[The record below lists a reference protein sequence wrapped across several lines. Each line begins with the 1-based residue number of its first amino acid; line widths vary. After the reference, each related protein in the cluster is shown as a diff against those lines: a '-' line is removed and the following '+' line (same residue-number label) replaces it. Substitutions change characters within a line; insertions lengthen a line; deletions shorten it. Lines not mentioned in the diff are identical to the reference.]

1 MGKVKDVIVS
11 IACALLIPGLGGQAS
26 IRAQSGDVERA
37 LDRAVQLHQAGD
49 VSGAITQYKAILALH
64 PGRMD
69 VRSNLGAAYAQLGRF
84 EEAIAEYKQALAND
98 SLNAGIRLNLG
109 LAFYK
114 AAYFSEALSE
124 LEHVVAAQP
133 ENTRAILLLADCHL
147 RLGENKKVIDLLSP
161 LEAKLGDDRLLAYVL
176 GTALINDKQV
186 EKGQVLIDRIF
197 REGDTAEVR
206 VMMGTA
212 HVMTGNYQA
221 ALKEFERAL
230 EMNPRLPT
238 LHTLYGRALMP
249 VGDTERASQA
259 FRRELEIN
267 PNDFES
273 NLFLGILLRKEA
285 KEDEALGYL
294 RRAAQLRP
302 NDLNARYHIA
312 AVQLASGK
320 ITEAQRSLEDIV
332 KAAPEFVE
340 AHVLLAKAYY
350 RLNRKAD
357 GDQQRSII
365 QKLDA
370 ERQER
375 QLGAQEG
382 IGDAYSGVK
391 SPQLQD
397 IPKKP

>member
-1 MGKVKDVIVS
+1 MGKLKEVIVS
-11 IACALLIPGLGGQAS
+11 IACALLMPGLGGQAF
-26 IRAQSGDVERA
+26 IRAQSADAERA
-37 LDRAVQLHQAGD
+37 LDRAVELHRAGD
-49 VSGAITQYKAILALH
+49 VVGAIIQYKAILAKD
-64 PGRMD
+64 PARTD
-69 VRSNLGAAYAQLGRF
+69 VRSNLGAAFAQLGRF
-84 EEAIAEYKQALAND
+84 EEAIAEYKLALAND
-98 SLNAGIRLNLG
+98 SRNAGIRLNLG

-114 AAYFSEALSE
+114 AAYFTEALSE
-124 LEHVVAAQP
+124 FEHVVAAQP
-133 ENTRAILLLADCHL
+133 ENTRAVLLLADCHL
-147 RLGENKKVIDLLSP
+147 QLGENRKVIQLLSP
-161 LEAKLGDDRLLAYVL
+161 LEARTTNDRLLAYVL

-186 EKGQVLIDRIF
+186 ERGQVLIDRIF

-206 VMMGTA
+206 VLMGTA
-212 HVMTGNYQA
+212 HIMTGDYQA

-238 LHTLYGRALMP
+238 LHALYGKALMP

-259 FRRELEIN
+259 FRQELEIN

-273 NLFLGILLRKEA
+273 NLFLGILLRKDG

-320 ITEAQRSLEDIV
+320 ITDAQRSLEDIV
-332 KAAPEFVE
+332 RVAPEFVE

-357 GDQQRSII
+357 GDLRRAII

-370 ERQER
+370 QRQA
-375 QLGAQEG
+375 GAQEG
-382 IGDAYSGVK
+382 MRDAYGGVK
-391 SPQLQD
+391 PPQLQD
-397 IPKKP
+397 TPKKP

>member
-1 MGKVKDVIVS
+1 MGKLKEVIVS
-11 IACALLIPGLGGQAS
+11 IACALLIPSLGAQVA
-26 IRAQSGDVERA
+26 IRAQSSDVERA

-49 VSGAITQYKAILALH
+49 VSGAITQYKAILARH

-69 VRSNLGAAYAQLGRF
+69 VRSNLGAAFAQLGRF
-84 EEAIAEYKQALAND
+84 DEAIAEYKQALAND
-98 SLNAGIRLNLG
+98 SRNAAIRLNLG

-133 ENTRAILLLADCHL
+133 KDTRAVLLLADCHL
-147 RLGENKKVIDLLSP
+147 RLGENKKVIELLSP
-161 LEAKLGDDRLLAYVL
+161 LEANLGNDRLLAYVL

-212 HVMTGNYQA
+212 HVMTGNYQD

-238 LHTLYGRALMP
+238 LHALYGKALLP

-285 KEDEALGYL
+285 KEEEALGYL

-320 ITEAQRSLEDIV
+320 ITEAKRSLEDIV
-332 KAAPEFVE
+332 KTAPEFVE

-357 GDQQRSII
+357 GDQQRAII
-365 QKLDA
+365 QKLNA
-370 ERQER
+370 EQQTRQP
-375 QLGAQEG
+375 GTQEG
-382 IGDAYSGVK
+382 IGGAYGGVK
-391 SPQLQD
+391 SPPLQD
-397 IPKKP
+397 TPKKP

>member
-1 MGKVKDVIVS
+1 MSKVKDVIVS
-11 IACALLIPGLGGQAS
+11 IACALLIPGLTGQSS

-49 VSGAITQYKAILALH
+49 VSGAITQYRAILALH

-124 LEHVVAAQP
+124 FEHVVAAQP

-147 RLGENKKVIDLLSP
+147 RLGENKKVIALLSP

-197 REGDTAEVR
+197 RDGDTAEVR

-212 HVMTGNYQA
+212 QMMTGNYQA

-238 LHTLYGRALMP
+238 LHALYGRALMP
-249 VGDTERASQA
+249 VGDTEQASQA

-320 ITEAQRSLEDIV
+320 ITEAQRSLEAIV
-332 KAAPEFVE
+332 KTAPEFVE
-340 AHVLLAKAYY
+340 AHVLLANAYY

-375 QLGAQEG
+375 QPGAQEG
-382 IGDAYSGVK
+382 IGDAYGGVK